1 MREREK
7 IAMVRKLHS
16 NSAPIEEILVFLRKE
31 NASRIDSIRLLH
43 LGTGI
48 GLGEAKRI
56 VFLSKTWSDR
66 FASDEAFL
74 DALLRGLDAKEEA
87 AA

>member
-7 IAMVRKLHS
+7 IAMVR
-16 NSAPIEEILVFLRKE
+16 
-31 NASRIDSIRLLH
+31 IRLLH